1 MPTCSDIDSFKITPK
16 ACGFCHDDPMRKKSW
31 LIFAGLLAVLLVAAV
46 AVAPWAYKNYVER
59 PPDAPLVLPSGAG
72 PASTDVDG
80 SWTVQPGSLA
90 GYRVQQQ
97 LLWLMVD
104 VNGRT
109 DAVTGG
115 AEIRQSQLMSAKF
128 TVDVAAIDSGRPGRD
143 ERFRS
148 TDALDT
154 AAFPT
159 ATVSMNMPVDLA
171 AVPSDGSPAR
181 LEVPVHL
188 TLKGVTRVVSAQ
200 IDIQRHGDRVDV
212 AGTIP
217 IRFFDFNVDPPRPP
231 ASLLEVQPVAT
242 IEFLVH
248 LAKG

>member
-1 MPTCSDIDSFKITPK
+1 MNRS
-16 ACGFCHDDPMRKKSW
+16 RW
-31 LIFAGLLAVLLVAAV
+31 LTLVGLLAVLLLGAVAA
-46 AVAPWAYKNYVER
+46 APWAYKTYVER
-59 PPDAPLVLPSGAG
+59 PPEPALTLPTGAR
-72 PASTDVDG
+72 PAGTGIDG

-90 GYRVQQQ
+90 GYRVQQK

-115 AEIRQSQLMSAKF
+115 AEIRESRLLSAEF

-148 TDALDT
+148 TDALD
-154 AAFPT
+154 AATFPT
-159 ATVSMNMPVDLA
+159 ATVSMNMPIDLA
-171 AVPSDGSPAR
+171 PVPDDGSP
-181 LEVPVHL
+181 LQLDVPVQL
-188 TLKGVTRVVSAQ
+188 TLKGVTRVANAQ
-200 IDIQRHGDRVDV
+200 IDIQRNGDRVDV

-217 IRFFDFNVDPPRPP
+217 VRFFDFNVDPPKPP

>member
-1 MPTCSDIDSFKITPK
+1 M
-16 ACGFCHDDPMRKKSW
+16 
-31 LIFAGLLAVLLVAAV
+31 LLLGAA
-46 AVAPWAYKNYVER
+46 AATPWAYKTYVEG
-59 PPDAPLVLPSGAG
+59 PPEPALTLPTGSVPAG
-72 PASTDVDG
+72 VDVDG

-97 LLWLMVD
+97 LLWLTVD

-115 AEIRQSQLMSAKF
+115 AEIRESRLLSAEF
-128 TVDVAAIDSGRPGRD
+128 IVDVAAMDSGRPGRD

-148 TDALDT
+148 TEVLDA

-159 ATVSMNMPVDLA
+159 ATVSMNVPVDLA
-171 AVPSDGSPAR
+171 PVPDDGSPVQ
-181 LEVPVHL
+181 LEVPVQL
-188 TLKGVTRVVSAQ
+188 TLKGVTRGASAQ
-200 IDIQRHGDRVDV
+200 IDIQRNGDRVDV

-217 IRFFDFNVDPPRPP
+217 VRFFDFNVDPPKPP